1 MRRSIRGRA
10 LLVGACMLAGATAWA
25 QQPHSGASPAI
36 VSTDL
41 AVTYAPER
49 AELEPGNCGCSWL
62 QGGSADAAVTFRR
75 GLGIAA
81 SLTGDH
87 ASNFAPGVDVNKI
100 AFMAG
105 PRYTYT
111 ARAGH
116 AATTD
121 VRHLQLYG
129 QGLFG
134 GVHAFNGVF
143 PASSGTTSSA
153 GSFALQV
160 GGGMNLFFSKSFG
173 VRLLEMDYVRTAL
186 PNSASN
192 TQNDLRLACG
202 VLWHIG
208 RH

>member
-1 MRRSIRGRA
+1 MRRSIRGRV

-25 QQPHSGASPAI
+25 QQRYSGSSPAI

-41 AVTYAPER
+41 AVTYATER
-49 AELEPGNCGCSWL
+49 AELAPGNCGCSWL
-62 QGGSADAAVTFRR
+62 QGGGADAAVTFRR

-111 ARAGH
+111 AWAGH

-121 VRHLQLYG
+121 VRRLQLYG

-173 VRLLEMDYVRTAL
+173 VRLLEVDYVRTTL

>member
-1 MRRSIRGRA
+1 
-10 LLVGACMLAGATAWA
+10 
-25 QQPHSGASPAI
+25 
-36 VSTDL
+36 
-41 AVTYAPER
+41 
-49 AELEPGNCGCSWL
+49 
-62 QGGSADAAVTFRR
+62 
-75 GLGIAA
+75 
-81 SLTGDH
+81 
-87 ASNFAPGVDVNKI
+87 
-100 AFMAG
+100 
-105 PRYTYT
+105 
-111 ARAGH
+111 
-116 AATTD
+116 

>member
-1 MRRSIRGRA
+1 MRRSIRGRV
-10 LLVGACMLAGATAWA
+10 LLVGACMLAGAAAWA
-25 QQPHSGASPAI
+25 QQPYSGASPAI

-41 AVTYAPER
+41 AVTYATER
-49 AELEPGNCGCSWL
+49 AELATGNCGCFWL
-62 QGGSADAAVTFRR
+62 RGGSADAAVTFRR

-111 ARAGH
+111 AWAGQ

-121 VRHLQLYG
+121 VHRLQLYG

-153 GSFALQV
+153 GSFAMQA
-160 GGGMNLFFSKSFG
+160 GGGFNVFLSNRFG
-173 VRLLEMDYVRTAL
+173 VRLLEVDYVKTTL

-192 TQNDLRLACG
+192 TQNDLRLAFG
-202 VLWHIG
+202 MTWHIG